1 MRDETVTATGEADR
15 TLAAFALVPG
25 WIAVGVLISIVAAG
39 VSIPLRYRWVPLA
52 VSVLVV
58 GFPHGAVDHHLLARV
73 RDDST
78 PRGALA
84 RVGATYAVLGGGY
97 ALAWF
102 FLPRVAVTVFLLV
115 TIVHWGTGELYP
127 LIGIAGVD
135 HLGSST
141 SRLATAAIRGV
152 LPVLGPLVAFP
163 DRFSSVVS
171 LLVTP
176 FLGTSP
182 PWVAALGDPQV
193 RAAIATSVAV
203 AVIATLAFGAVRA
216 RAVDAVPPH
225 GTQPTSR
232 VDAIVRPRTAVGGW
246 LLDACE
252 TVLLCAFF
260 LVVPPVL
267 AVGTYFCL
275 WHSLRH
281 VARLIAV
288 DERSTADL
296 ADRRIGQPLWR
307 FGRDALPLTA
317 GGLLV
322 VVGLFLAVPRSPG
335 TPIESIGVY
344 LAAIAVLT
352 LPHTVLVAL
361 ADRDQGIGLR

>member
-78 PRGALA
+78 PRGSLA

-97 ALAWF
+97 AFVWF

-127 LIGIAGVD
+127 LIEIAGVH

-141 SRLATAAIRGV
+141 SRLATATIRGC
-152 LPVLGPLVAFP
+152 LPILGPLVAFP
-163 DRFSSVVS
+163 DRFSTVVS

-176 FLGTSP
+176 FLGTP
-182 PWVAALGDPQV
+182 PAWIAALGDPHV
-193 RAAIATSVAV
+193 RAAIAASVGGGV
-203 AVIATLAFGAVRA
+203 VATLALGAARA
-216 RAVDAVPPH
+216 RAVDAALIH
-225 GTQPTSR
+225 RAQPTSQ

-281 VARLIAV
+281 VARLITF
-288 DERSTADL
+288 DDRSTTDL
-296 ADRRIGQPLWR
+296 ADGRIGRPLWR
-307 FGRDALPLTA
+307 FTRDALPLTA

-322 VVGLFLAVPRSPG
+322 IAGVFVAVPRSPG
-335 TPIESIGVY
+335 TPTESIGVY
-344 LAAIAVLT
+344 LVAIAVLT
-352 LPHTVLVAL
+352 LPHTVLVAI
-361 ADRDQGIGLR
+361 ADREQGIGPW